1 MRPSFRLQHVLL
13 LLRRLLPR
21 LLLSKETYLVK
32 FPRKK
37 NLFLESSWCYC
48 EKVGVHDHS
57 VHRKI
62 EAVVQDGN
70 LDGYAAQCGSI
81 RYINCAFATSKRGA
95 ADIRNDG
102 FGSNAV
108 LLPDID
114 VLQHL
119 PIRAPSSS
127 HVGNVHAVFDD

>member
-1 MRPSFRLQHVLL
+1 MVFTHVEGSFDG
-13 LLRRLLPR
+13 
-21 LLLSKETYLVK
+21 TCAAA
-32 FPRKK
+32 F
-37 NLFLESSWCYC
+37 
-48 EKVGVHDHS
+48 VHTEL
-57 VHRKI
+57 I
-62 EAVVQDGN
+62 AG
-70 LDGYAAQCGSI
+70 CM
-81 RYINCAFATSKRGA
+81 KRGA